1 MNNSHD
7 WGDVKAHIERHE
19 SGCWTWDGT
28 PIDGNVYRI
37 VAEACGIYFPVGR
50 RQLYRMPDCKL
61 GTECVNPGH
70 IGAGA
75 DFGRALNG
83 RRQEIPEP
91 SKAVAELKLTPRD
104 RRFLKNLRVRW
115 E

>member
-1 MNNSHD
+1 MNNSNWND
-7 WGDVKAHIERHE
+7 IEAHIARHDG
-19 SGCWTWDGT
+19 GCWTWDGT
-28 PIDGNVYRI
+28 PVDGNVYRI

-50 RQLYRMPDCKL
+50 GKLYRMPECKL
-61 GTECVNPGH
+61 GTECVNPSH
-70 IGAGA
+70 IGTGA

-83 RRQEIPEP
+83 RRQEVPEP
-91 SKAVAELKLTPRD
+91 SKMATGITLTQKD